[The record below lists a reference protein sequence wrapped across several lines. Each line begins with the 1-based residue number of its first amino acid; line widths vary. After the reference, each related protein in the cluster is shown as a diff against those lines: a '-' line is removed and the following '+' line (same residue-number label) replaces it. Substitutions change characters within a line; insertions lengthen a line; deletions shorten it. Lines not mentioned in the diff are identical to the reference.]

1 MHAVH
6 TAPPRTLSSC
16 IHAARDALVD
26 ALEDALDAAA
36 VALTDRLVAHHACRA
51 CTRPGSYLRRTRVE
65 REVTINTDRDDRLSV
80 DRRGRGTERR
90 RPEAAET
97 LPAIARD
104 RARARACEPWNKRA
118 MLLSTSGSGRHGIG
132 GERLASHLPQ
142 RELEGGSDRKA
153 TGRAQV
159 CTNGS
164 KGSRTLAGC

>member
-6 TAPPRTLSSC
+6 TAPPRTLISC

-36 VALTDRLVAHHACRA
+36 VALADRLVDHHACRA

-80 DRRGRGTERR
+80 DRRGRGIERR

-97 LPAIARD
+97 LPAIAHD
-104 RARARACEPWNKRA
+104 RAPARACEP
-118 MLLSTSGSGRHGIG
+118 
-132 GERLASHLPQ
+132 
-142 RELEGGSDRKA
+142 
-153 TGRAQV
+153 
-159 CTNGS
+159 
-164 KGSRTLAGC
+164 